1 MVMFRPFDVNLAV
14 MILSETGSHSMR
26 LFAASFER
34 SSPTPCVCAHLL
46 LSHSQS
52 TSFSRASCNLPKGVP
67 SAFTDPNDA
76 QLVSS
81 HFFGELCQFSCL
93 VQCPDIPASNSNFLL
108 EL

>member
-14 MILSETGSHSMR
+14 MILSETGSQSMR

-34 SSPTPCVCAHLL
+34 SSPTPCVCASSSLIPTV
-46 LSHSQS
+46 QV
-52 TSFSRASCNLPKGVP
+52 SFSRASCNLPKGVP
-67 SAFTDPNDA
+67 SAFTDSNDA

-81 HFFGELCQFSCL
+81 HFFGELCQFSCR
-93 VQCPDIPASNSNFLL
+93 VQCPDIPTSNSNFLL